1 MKAFFYGIQ
10 DLFVNGLFAPFDAL
24 RGMNSW
30 WGANTF
36 NWILM
41 LIGFVGF
48 VYWMLE
54 LKKYHDKGEER
65 EDVTAHSYL

>member
-1 MKAFFYGIQ
+1 MKAFFHGIE

-24 RGMNSW
+24 RGMDSW
-30 WGANTF
+30 WMANVF
-36 NWILM
+36 NWVLM

-65 EDVTAHSYL
+65 EEVTAHSYL

>member
-24 RGMNSW
+24 RGMHSW
-30 WGANTF
+30 WGANMF
-36 NWILM
+36 NWVLM
-41 LIGFVGF
+41 LIGCVGF

-65 EDVTAHSYL
+65 EEITAHTFL